1 MSNAERYQRNNSVDA
16 ATLSMRNFPFSAN
29 DTTSFITEDRYGRAL
44 PLGSCLTS
52 GPQQHMSSPHST
64 LLSSYRADIAQNSS
78 SNIVGSR
85 GFANWSRNPSR
96 PIIQNQSNHRYHP
109 YGEGSNRRN
118 NSFISND
125 FNLRPSGNPNRFH
138 SVNDGSIPSAYRPP
152 FCPINNNDLNM
163 FLSSGNANWNSTH
176 DTSTSHRVFGI
187 RDNGARNISIPP
199 PFCPTNNND
208 FNPRASVDTNRFH
221 VNDVSVPITTPP
233 FCPINTEDMS
243 MFISSGND
251 NLDSIRA
258 TSTSHRVFD
267 IRDTDAC
274 RRPMAPPDNCSE
286 GIQNE
291 KKELLLFKDTIPKSS
306 MAEGAD
312 DANENDDEHLDLK
325 LHL

>member
-1 MSNAERYQRNNSVDA
+1 MSNAERYHMNNNVDA

-29 DTTSFITEDRYGRAL
+29 DTTSFITADRYGQAL
-44 PLGSCLTS
+44 PLGSSLTS
-52 GPQQHMSSPHST
+52 GPQQHVSSPHST

-96 PIIQNQSNHRYHP
+96 PIIQNQSNYRYLP

-118 NSFISND
+118 NSFRFND

-138 SVNDGSIPSAYRPP
+138 SLNDGSIPSASPPP
-152 FCPINNNDLNM
+152 FCPMNNNDLNM
-163 FLSSGNANWNSTH
+163 FLSSGNANWDSSRY
-176 DTSTSHRVFGI
+176 TSRSHRVFDI
-187 RDNGARNISIPP
+187 RDNGARNRSTPP
-199 PFCPTNNND
+199 PFCPINSND

-243 MFISSGND
+243 MFLSSGND
-251 NLDSIRA
+251 NLDSASEI
-258 TSTSHRVFD
+258 STSHRTFD
-267 IRDTDAC
+267 IRDADVR
-274 RRPMAPPDNCSE
+274 RRPMAPPGNCSK

-291 KKELLLFKDTIPKSS
+291 KKELLLFKDTIPTSS
-306 MAEGAD
+306 VTEAD
-312 DANENDDEHLDLK
+312 DVNENDDEHLDLK